1 VRDVEKVIEALLLNK
16 PAGFRNKHFAE
27 ALGVSQSRA
36 CRLLA
41 PRVLSGELART
52 GEGRGKYVRGTDA
65 GTAAGG
71 VARGGAPGGL
81 WSELAKDCPRLAYV
95 ALSRLALTDLRT
107 RQQVRAALRGLDYD
121 RHYLVVDFEGVHS
134 ISQAAAQELFLKVPR
149 YMLMLVEPINME
161 PVVARIVW
169 HVIRLG
175 D

>member
-1 VRDVEKVIEALLLNK
+1 VKDVEKVIEALLLK
-16 PAGFRNKHFAE
+16 RPAGFRNKHFAE

-36 CRLLA
+36 CRILA

-65 GTAAGG
+65 GIAVGG
-71 VARGGAPGGL
+71 VARGAIRGGL

-95 ALSRLALTDLRT
+95 AFSRLALTDLRT
-107 RQQVRAALRGLDYD
+107 RQQVRAA
-121 RHYLVVDFEGVHS
+121 
-134 ISQAAAQELFLKVPR
+134 QELLLKVPR

-161 PVVARIVW
+161 HVVARIVW
-169 HVIRLG
+169 HVIRFG